1 MQELN
6 KNYSFTLNNPKTLTR
21 LRTPILILQFLLIAL
36 AYNLQQ
42 ITYQQFS
49 LSLLVLIPSFVFNH
63 FFSQL
68 QTTPRHNIIPL
79 GLDLLTLFFLIFIN
93 GGIENPFY
101 LILLIHIFL
110 GPFYL
115 SKEMAFLFTLLT
127 LSSLFILPFSPYPF
141 EPMDLKLFTTIEFPF
156 IAFIIAGL
164 LFWLFSTWLVTEI
177 KKLNNF
183 VQNSIKLQHR
193 TDRYRSLGLL
203 TAGICHELGTPLHT
217 LEMRINQLKKKLEF
231 FPEVS
236 QSASKDLEVL
246 LRNTN
251 KCALSIKKL
260 NLQTHSDQID
270 LSESFCSPL
279 LALEK
284 TVDAYTKNQEDTL
297 VINFK
302 DENLIDHKP
311 AQINLSEV
319 LYTRCLLELFENAQ
333 EAGANQIDIDYKITD
348 TQVILEL
355 CDNGPGFSREILNHL
370 GQPFVSSKNRGSG
383 LGLYHLKNT
392 IDYIGGKFEILPSNK
407 GARIKIHLPLQERLK
422 GVNHV

>member
-49 LSLLVLIPSFVFNH
+49 LSLVVLIPSFVFNH

-93 GGIENPFY
+93 GGTENPFY
-101 LILLIHIFL
+101 LILLMHIFL
-110 GPFYL
+110 APFYL
-115 SKEMAFLFTLLT
+115 SKDAAFIFTLLT

-141 EPMDLKLFTTIEFPF
+141 NHINLQIFETMDFPF

-164 LFWLFSTWLVTEI
+164 IFWIFSTWLVTEI

-217 LEMRINQLKKKLEF
+217 LEMRINQLKKKLELY
-231 FPEVS
+231 PEVS
-236 QSASKDLEVL
+236 QSASKDLDVL

-270 LSESFCSPL
+270 LRDAFCSPL

-284 TVDAYTKNQEDTL
+284 TVQAYTFHQQDSLLINLKDSTL
-297 VINFK
+297 SAQV
-302 DENLIDHKP
+302 P

-333 EAGANQIDIDYKITD
+333 EAGANKIDIDYDITD
-348 TQVILEL
+348 TQVILQL
-355 CDNGPGFSREILNHL
+355 CDNGPGFSAEILKHL
-370 GQPFVSSKNRGSG
+370 GQPFVSSKNRGTG

-392 IDYIGGKFEILPSNK
+392 IDYIGGKFQILPSIK
-407 GARIKIHLPLQERLK
+407 GAKIKIHFPIQEESK
-422 GVNHV
+422 GINHV

>member
-36 AYNLQQ
+36 AYNLHQ
-42 ITYQQFS
+42 ITYHQFS

-63 FFSQL
+63 FISQL
-68 QTTPRHNIIPL
+68 QTTPRHNIVPL

-93 GGIENPFY
+93 GGTENPFY
-101 LILLIHIFL
+101 LILLMHIFL
-110 GPFYL
+110 APFYL
-115 SKEMAFLFTLLT
+115 SKETAFLFTLLT
-127 LSSLFILPFSPYPF
+127 LSSLFILPFSPYQF
-141 EPMDLKLFTTIEFPF
+141 EPIDLKLFATMDFPF
-156 IAFIIAGL
+156 IALVIAGL
-164 LFWLFSTWLVTEI
+164 IFWIFSTWLVTEI

-217 LEMRINQLKKKLEF
+217 LEMRINQLKKKLEHY
-231 FPEVS
+231 PEVS
-236 QSASKDLEVL
+236 QSASKDIEVL

-251 KCALSIKKL
+251 KCAQSIKKL

-270 LSESFCSPL
+270 LSDSFCLPL

-284 TVDAYTKNQEDTL
+284 TVEVYTKNQEGSL
-297 VINFK
+297 LINLE
-302 DENLIDHKP
+302 DGNLIDNKP

-319 LYTRCLLELFENAQ
+319 LFTRCLLELFENAQ
-333 EAGANQIDIDYKITD
+333 EAGANKIDIDYKVTD

-355 CDNGPGFSREILNHL
+355 CDNGPGFSSEILKHL
-370 GQPFVSSKNRGSG
+370 GQPFVSSKNRGTG

-392 IDYIGGKFEILPSNK
+392 VDYIGGKFQILPSIK
-407 GARIKIHLPLQERLK
+407 GARIKIQFPISIELK